1 MTLKGNPQPLINQ
14 TVLITGAAR
23 RLGRVMAISV
33 AKAGGNVIIHYNH
46 SKTQAELLCEEVK
59 QSGTNAWLV
68 EADLSSEG
76 GLQQLCDYAF
86 SLTQVN
92 SLINN
97 ASIFQN
103 YNFQETSLTTWQ
115 EHLLVN
121 MTTPFL
127 LSQYFARQVPSDI
140 AGRII
145 NLVDWRALR
154 PGADHFAYSVTKSA
168 LVSMTKSM
176 ALALAPKIA
185 VNAIAL
191 GAVLPPENEKP
202 DPDILSKVPLRRW
215 ASMAELE
222 NLILYMLNSPP
233 SLTGQVIHLDGGRH
247 LIH

>member
-1 MTLKGNPQPLINQ
+1 MTNEGDLRPLINQ

-23 RLGRVMAISV
+23 RLGRVMAIAV

-46 SKTQAELLCEEVK
+46 SKTQAESLFKEVK
-59 QSGTNAWLV
+59 LSGSNAWLV

-76 GLQQLCDYAF
+76 GIQQLCDKSF

-103 YNFQETSLTTWQ
+103 YNFQETSLTTWH

-121 MTTPFL
+121 ITTPFL
-127 LSQYFARQVPSDI
+127 LSQYFALQVPSDV

-145 NLVDWRALR
+145 NMVDWRALR

-176 ALALAPKIA
+176 ALHLLQK
-185 VNAIAL
+185 
-191 GAVLPPENEKP
+191 LPLMQSHWGRFSHLKAKS
-202 DPDILSKVPLRRW
+202 L
-215 ASMAELE
+215 
-222 NLILYMLNSPP
+222 NLIFC
-233 SLTGQVIHLDGGRH
+233 
-247 LIH
+247 